1 MSLEYTKVYIHGRLR
16 GLTKR
21 RIAQL
26 VSASL
31 AKMARRPS
39 QATLLVLGHSS
50 AASTLLD
57 DGELDFAFDTP
68 QQAAF
73 TSERR
78 FKSQLGIVSP
88 RSAGERNYSSNQL
101 TRHSGLSERQ
111 IRSLALYD
119 ILDPVDGSF
128 SYRDLIAA
136 RTIGRLVSSGAS
148 LAKIAAAALALELH
162 GVDLATARL
171 SESSW
176 GEILQEIEGRP
187 ARLDGQLLLPL
198 QGDDIDAN
206 DAFARAEASEADG
219 DLADAVRWY
228 ELAARLD
235 QEDPVIPFNL
245 GNALDAM
252 GEPGKA
258 EIAYRQAIG
267 RSPELADAWF
277 NLGVLQER
285 TERYKDALV
294 SYEQATIAEPS
305 YRDALFNSAALLM
318 RLQRFAEAL
327 TLWERL
333 AESMEGAAEAKR
345 LAHLCR
351 LELNAA
357 ARR

>member
-1 MSLEYTKVYIHGRLR
+1 MSLTNAKVYIHGRLR

-26 VSASL
+26 VSVSL
-31 AKMARRPS
+31 AKMARRPG
-39 QATLLVLGHSS
+39 QATLVVLGHSS
-50 AASTLLD
+50 VSSTLLD
-57 DGELDFAFDTP
+57 DGELDLAFDAP
-68 QQAAF
+68 PQAAF
-73 TSERR
+73 TSERG
-78 FKSQLGIVSP
+78 FKSELGIVSP
-88 RSAGERNYSSNQL
+88 QSAGERSYSSDQL
-101 TRHSGLSERQ
+101 TRHSGLSDKQ
-111 IRSLALYD
+111 IGSLALYD
-119 ILDPVDGSF
+119 ILDPVEGLF
-128 SYRDLIAA
+128 SYRDLIVA
-136 RTIGRLVSSGAS
+136 RAIGRLVSSGAS
-148 LAKIAAAALALELH
+148 LGKIAAAALALELH

-206 DAFARAEASEADG
+206 GAFGRAEASENDG
-219 DLADAVRWY
+219 DLAGAIRWY

-235 QEDPVIPFNL
+235 QEDPIIPFNL
-245 GNALDAM
+245 GNAFDAL
-252 GEPGKA
+252 GETGKA

-285 TERYKDALV
+285 TGRYEDALV
-294 SYEQATIAEPS
+294 SYEQATIAEPT
-305 YRDALFNSAALLM
+305 YADALFNAAALLM
-318 RLQRFAEAL
+318 RLKRFAAAL
-327 TLWERL
+327 PLWERI

-351 LELNAA
+351 LELNATG
-357 ARR
+357 RH